1 MHFSDPKEMQIDH
14 IDRNG
19 LNDKIEN
26 LRLATG
32 SDNSTNRGYDRDLPT
47 GVYRSGEKFRACYSR
62 KYLGLFD
69 TVDGAREAYLQEK
82 NK

>member
-1 MHFSDPKEMQIDH
+1 MHYEDPRDFQIDH
-14 IDRNG
+14 IDRDG

-26 LRLATG
+26 LRLASA
-32 SDNSTNRGYDRDLPT
+32 SDNSTNRGYDRKLPT
-47 GVYRSGEKFRACYSR
+47 GVYACGTKFRACYSR

-69 TVDGAREAYLQEK
+69 TVEEARNAYLEEK